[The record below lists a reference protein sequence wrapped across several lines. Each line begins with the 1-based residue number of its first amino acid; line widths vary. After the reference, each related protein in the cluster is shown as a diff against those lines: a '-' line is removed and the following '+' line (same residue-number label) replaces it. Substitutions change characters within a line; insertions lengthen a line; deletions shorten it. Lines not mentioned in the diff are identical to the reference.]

1 MRYHRLQRN
10 LVSTFA
16 LVGVLLVGIAAWS
29 VVNDYERR
37 LDEAGAQ
44 TSVLVRALDGQV
56 EAFLAGNEVTLRQT
70 AKKIADAGGLR
81 AVGRGQLQSIL
92 KTAPGLTPGAPV
104 IFVLDPEGE
113 LLANSADPSIR
124 APRAPVVGCLLTLR
138 AQPDAPMCV
147 GKLIKSP
154 ISGQW
159 RITVS
164 VALVDKQGQFEGY
177 VGMGLDPRFFES
189 FYRSLGLGGD
199 FALALTRNDG
209 IVLVHFPWVEPQPG
223 RELTQGGLFSHGIP
237 QSKSGTLTLKDYPD
251 GRGRILSYFTVPR
264 YLLVVSASVLEDGL
278 LAPWLA
284 DTLAKA
290 AFVLLAMLGIAGLLL
305 VSLRQLRRLEAS
317 EADLV
322 FSKFSTDRSAEMVF
336 WVEREGRFYYVNNAM
351 CARTGYSKAELL
363 GRTIFDLCPDIEPQA
378 WDRRVRELGK
388 LGARRLS
395 QTAVTKLGEKFTVG
409 VVASMVEFSGRSLIC
424 VNARDETAQRAAEAA
439 LRESESRYRSTV
451 DSLHEGILVRDRERI
466 LACNPSAERIFGI
479 PADGIVGR
487 LALAPLVKFYNVD
500 GTLVEEGSG
509 PAFRALRSGTAQTG
523 HTYRVER
530 PDGTSLWVEANS
542 VPLFKAGE
550 ETPYRAVATYAD
562 VTTRREAETALR
574 ASEEKFS
581 RVFDLIPDL
590 VTVTD
595 VETGCYVDMNQAWTP
610 LTGFTRI
617 EALGR
622 TSSELRI
629 WAGPADRQQMID
641 DAVAQGEVRD
651 REINFRRKDGSIFFS
666 NVSACVFE
674 VQGRRLLMLIVRDI
688 TERKR
693 AEAALAES
701 ESKFREIFETSLDP
715 IWIARVCDNGRIEY
729 EDWNK
734 AHVMAL
740 GRSVADARGKTPHEL
755 FPQWAADLIMGHWRE
770 CIAGGVPM
778 SGEERWPLPGGTRV
792 WFSSVVPLYGADGKV
807 YRLAGIARDITDRI
821 AAEGNIRRL
830 NEELE
835 LRVAERT
842 RELEIANKELE
853 AFSYS
858 VSHDLRAPL
867 RAIDG
872 FSALLAR
879 SPPAVTDRKAQD
891 YLPRIRSAALRMG
904 RLIDDM
910 LNLSRVGRHQLHR
923 ERFDLGGLAREVCEE
938 IRNSDPSRN
947 VGFQVEGNLQV
958 EGDASLLR
966 IALNN
971 LIGNA
976 WKFSAPKSDARIT
989 VRGERDRDTVS
1000 IAVTDNGV
1008 GFDPAYSARLFGAFQ
1023 RLHNDSEFAGSGIGL
1038 AIVQRIVHR
1047 HGGEITA
1054 SGTPGEGATFVIK
1067 LPLGRVPHAEAQ
1079 T

>member
-10 LVSTFA
+10 LVWSFA
-16 LVGVLLVGIAAWS
+16 LVGALLVGIAAWS

-56 EAFLAGNEVTLRQT
+56 EAFLAGNEVTLRRT

-81 AVGRGQLQSIL
+81 AVGRNQLQAIL
-92 KTAPGLTPGAPV
+92 KTDPGLTPGAPV

-124 APRAPVVGCLLTLR
+124 APKAPVVGCLLTLR

-147 GKLIKSP
+147 GRLIKSP

-164 VALVDKQGQFEGY
+164 VALTDKQGQFEGY
-177 VGMGLDPRFFES
+177 VGMGLDPKFFES

-209 IVLVHFPWVEPQPG
+209 IVLVDFPWVEPQPG
-223 RELTQGGLFSHGIP
+223 RELTQGEFFSRGIP
-237 QSKSGTLTLKDYPD
+237 QSKSGTVTLKAYAD
-251 GRGRILSYFTVPR
+251 GRERIVSYFTVPR
-264 YLLVVSASVLEDGL
+264 YLLVVSASVLENGL

-284 DTLAKA
+284 DTLAKS
-290 AFVLLAMLGIAGLLL
+290 AFVLLAMLGIAGLLV

-336 WVEREGRFYYVNNAM
+336 WLERDGRFYYVNNAM
-351 CARTGYSKAELL
+351 CARSGYSKAELL
-363 GRTIFDLCPDIEPQA
+363 RCTIFDLCPELERHT
-378 WDRRVRELGK
+378 WERRVHELGK

-395 QTAVTKLGEKFTVG
+395 QTGVTKFGEKFTVG
-409 VVASMVEFSGRSLIC
+409 AVASMVEFSGRSLIC

-439 LRESESRYRSTV
+439 LRESESRYRTTV

-466 LACNPSAERIFGI
+466 LACNPSAERIFGVA
-479 PADGIVGR
+479 ADSIVDR

-509 PAFRALRSGTAQTG
+509 PAFRALQSGTAQTG
-523 HTYRVER
+523 HTYRIER
-530 PDGTSLWVEANS
+530 PNGTSLWVEANS
-542 VPLFKAGE
+542 VPLFKAGDD
-550 ETPYRAVATYAD
+550 TPYRAVATYAD
-562 VTTRREAETALR
+562 ITTRREAEIALR

-595 VETGCYVDMNQAWTP
+595 VETGCYVDMNEAWTP
-610 LTGFTRI
+610 LSGFTRI

-622 TSSELRI
+622 TSAELRI
-629 WAGPADRQQMID
+629 WVGPVDRQQLTD
-641 DAVAQGEVRD
+641 DAIAHGEVRD
-651 REINFRRKDGSIFFS
+651 REVSFRRKDGSVFLS

-688 TERKR
+688 TQQRR
-693 AEAALAES
+693 AE
-701 ESKFREIFETSLDP
+701 RE
-715 IWIARVCDNGRIEY
+715 
-729 EDWNK
+729 
-734 AHVMAL
+734 
-740 GRSVADARGKTPHEL
+740 
-755 FPQWAADLIMGHWRE
+755 
-770 CIAGGVPM
+770 
-778 SGEERWPLPGGTRV
+778 
-792 WFSSVVPLYGADGKV
+792 
-807 YRLAGIARDITDRI
+807 RI
-821 AAEGNIRRL
+821 AAEDNIRRL

-835 LRVAERT
+835 LRVVERT

-879 SPPAVTDRKAQD
+879 SPPVVADLKAQD

-910 LNLSRVGRHQLHR
+910 LNLSRVGRHQLRR

-938 IRNSDPSRN
+938 IRISDLSRN
-947 VGFQVEGNLQV
+947 VGFQVEGDLQV

-966 IALNN
+966 IALTN

-989 VRGERDRDTVS
+989 VRGEFNRDTVS
-1000 IAVTDNGV
+1000 IAVMDNGV
-1008 GFDPAYSARLFGAFQ
+1008 GFEPAYSARLFGAFQ
-1023 RLHNDSEFAGSGIGL
+1023 RLHNDNEFAGSGIGL

-1054 SGTPGEGATFVIK
+1054 SGTPGEGATFVMK
-1067 LPLGRVPHAEAQ
+1067 LPLGRVPHPEAQ